1 MSLKRLENDVNLEA
15 YFPAIFRSREDIR
28 RVYSARLK
36 VGLSCKNKEDTFRI
50 KKFDDWQK
58 MLAQGEKE
66 RVAILLNPDKLPD
79 PDCESETEDAD
90 DCESESEETET
101 QQLQGAY

>member
-58 MLAQGEKE
+58 MLAHGEKE
-66 RVAILLNPDKLPD
+66 RMAILMNPDKLPE
-79 PDCESETEDAD
+79 PEPEEA
-90 DCESESEETET
+90 ESESEETES